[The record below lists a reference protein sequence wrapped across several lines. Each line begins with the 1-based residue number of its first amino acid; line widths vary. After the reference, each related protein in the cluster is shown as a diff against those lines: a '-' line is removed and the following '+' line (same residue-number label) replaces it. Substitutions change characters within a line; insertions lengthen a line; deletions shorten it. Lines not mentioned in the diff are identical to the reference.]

1 MKYSMSAVVGAC
13 LLVACSGP
21 ENVTAVPVPVLVM
34 QPVVDAMPGVTLPG
48 EVRARHESVLSFQV
62 DGRVRERRVD
72 AGQSVVE
79 GQVLAAVDASDL
91 LLRARAARA
100 ECVAAQAELRQLKDD
115 LIRYR
120 TLAAKQLVSRSA
132 LDQQQAAFNAARAKV
147 DAARANANVLD
158 NQVDHAQLRA
168 PDDGIIV
175 RREAAA
181 EVGQLVAAGQAL
193 FTFASNEGREVR
205 INLPEAAL
213 RQFTIGTPVQ
223 VQLEQHGAASLPG
236 TVVEIAA
243 AADPRTRTFAAYV
256 RLRDDALGHAALGL
270 GARVQAMDEG
280 RRGALQ
286 VPLTALQRGED
297 GTPHVWVVDPA
308 QSLLKAVA
316 VRTGAS
322 SGERIEIVAGLCM
335 TDWVVVGD
343 GAQLRAGQRV
353 TAVDGQ
359 NRPVLPTQGHGHATG
374 GGR

>member
-1 MKYSMSAVVGAC
+1 MKYAMGAVVGAC
-13 LLVACSGP
+13 LLVACSRA
-21 ENVTAVPVPVLVM
+21 EDVAAVPVPVLVM
-34 QPVVDAMPGVTLPG
+34 QPVEDAMPRVTLPG

-72 AGQSVVE
+72 AGQPVVK
-79 GQVLAAVDASDL
+79 GQLLAAVDASDL
-91 LLRARAARA
+91 RLRARAARA
-100 ECVAAQAELRQLKDD
+100 ERVAAQAELTQLNDD

-132 LDQQQAAFNAARAKV
+132 LDQQQAAFNAAQAKV
-147 DAARANANVLD
+147 DAAKANADVLD

-213 RQFTIGTPVQ
+213 RRFTIGTLVQ
-223 VQLEQHGAASLPG
+223 VQLEQYGAASLPG

-243 AADPRTRTFAAYV
+243 AADPLTRTFAAYV
-256 RLRDDALGHAALGL
+256 RLREDALGHAALGL
-270 GARVQAMDEG
+270 GARVQAMDED

-297 GTPHVWVVDPA
+297 GRPHVWVVDPA
-308 QSLLKAVA
+308 RSLLKAVA
-316 VRTGAS
+316 VRTGAV
-322 SGERIEIVAGLCM
+322 SGERIEVVAGLGR

-353 TAVDGQ
+353 TAVDAQ
-359 NRPVLPTQGHGHATG
+359 NRPVLAPPAKGRVAG